1 MIQLL
6 DIKSSK
12 EKYLTELEGLRSE
25 IAKEKS
31 VMMTLK
37 SCSAPVPALDLTSP
51 ATVSGEAGEMEA
63 PLPSLAPA
71 LRRDVRHRPDYYRQM
86 FEPSASK
93 VPRLCE
99 GKNREYNNPLYSG
112 GYQPNTH
119 QPHHP
124 PMMHY
129 MGHHTQPVN
138 FSRAMEQDM
147 QDKARI
153 APPGNLQQ
161 MPAVFKP
168 GPQEPARQPA
178 PAAHFPLHGPH
189 SKAADFLMAARP
201 EPLYGR
207 TRHMALPLL
216 PPPGLET
223 ESKCEACGT
232 PANFMCSAC
241 KLVHYCSAACQK
253 GHWSLHGR
261 SCRK

>member
-25 IAKEKS
+25 IAKEKA
-31 VMMTLK
+31 VMTTLK
-37 SCSAPVPALDLTSP
+37 SCNAPVPALDLTSP
-51 ATVSGEAGEMEA
+51 TSVSEVEMEP

-71 LRRDVRHRPDYYRQM
+71 FRRHRLDYYRQM
-86 FEPSASK
+86 FEPAASK

-99 GKNREYNNPLYSG
+99 GKNREYNNPVYSG
-112 GYQPNTH
+112 GYPPNTH

-129 MGHHTQPVN
+129 MGHHTQQVSQPVN

-147 QDKARI
+147 QDKTRI
-153 APPGNLQQ
+153 APGTLHQRQ
-161 MPAVFKP
+161 P
-168 GPQEPARQPA
+168 GPA
-178 PAAHFPLHGPH
+178 PPFPLQGPH

-201 EPLYGR
+201 ERLHHSHWR
-207 TRHMALPLL
+207 ALPHL
-216 PPPGLET
+216 PPPGQET

-241 KLVHYCSAACQK
+241 KLVSYCSAACQK
-253 GHWSLHGR
+253 GHWTIHHR
-261 SCRK
+261 SCWK